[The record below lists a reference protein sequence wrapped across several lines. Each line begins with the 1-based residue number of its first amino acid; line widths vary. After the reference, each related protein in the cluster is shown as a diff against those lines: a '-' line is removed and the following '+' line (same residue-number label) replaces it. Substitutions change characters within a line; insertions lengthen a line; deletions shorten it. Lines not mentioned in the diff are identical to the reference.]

1 MNYQQLI
8 KDERYQIKACLQVG
22 MKQVNIVKLL
32 KRSLPIITREIKRNT
47 GKRVNINSNNA

>member
-1 MNYQQLI
+1 MNYQQLT
-8 KDERYQIKACLQVG
+8 KDERYQTKACLQVG

-32 KRSLPIITREIKRNT
+32 KISLPIITREIKRNT